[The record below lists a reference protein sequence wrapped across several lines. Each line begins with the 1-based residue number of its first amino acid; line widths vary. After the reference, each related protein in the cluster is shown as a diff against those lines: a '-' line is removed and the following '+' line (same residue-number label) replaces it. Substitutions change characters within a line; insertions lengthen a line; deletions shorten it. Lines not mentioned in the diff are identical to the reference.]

1 MTDAQAISDHWGNGD
16 VYSRILEAMR
26 QAGIAPETV
35 TIEQLAP
42 VDHFHA
48 RGFQATVEL
57 AEILPIHAGDRL
69 LDIGCGI
76 GGPARYLAR
85 RFHCHV
91 DGIDITPPFVEAAN
105 RLSALVGMQDAVECR
120 LGDGQTLPYGDATF
134 DGGYAQHVTMNVPDR
149 DAFFAEAFR
158 VLKPGAFFALTEHG
172 LGEVGHP
179 HHPVPW
185 SKDGSG
191 AYLMRPEDT
200 VAALERAG
208 FTRIEVTDTGERYLQ
223 SYRAAIALAETGR
236 APVFGLHILLGKEA
250 LQIVR
255 NTARNI
261 EERRTHP
268 VQILCHKPAPA
279 GS

>member
-26 QAGIAPETV
+26 QAGLAPETV

-57 AEILPIHAGDRL
+57 AEVLPIHAGDRL
-69 LDIGCGI
+69 VDIGCGI

-172 LGEVGHP
+172 LGEVGQP

-208 FTRIEVTDTGERYLQ
+208 FTQIEVTDTGERYLQ
-223 SYRAAIALAETGR
+223 SYRAAIALAEAGQ

-261 EERRTHP
+261 EEHRTHP